1 VGLVTAP
8 HALADPDGSVDSPS
22 DPSPAEVVGPSASSA
37 PLEQTAGAVDETPA
51 GTTPFSLASVNPS
64 NGSTVG
70 VAKPIVISFTA
81 PITDRPVAEDAIH
94 ISSDPPVAGKFYWMN
109 DSQVRWRPL
118 AFWPEHTTVNID
130 AAGTT
135 SSFTTGDAL
144 VATADNNTHLM
155 TITRN
160 GNVEQTFP
168 MSMGKPGHD
177 TPDGTYYVQ
186 DKFSDVVMDSET
198 YGVSNDSPEGYRL
211 HVKLAVQ
218 IDNSGNFVHSAP
230 WSVADQGSSNV
241 SHGCINISP
250 ADAQW
255 FYDTFG
261 IGDPIV
267 VTNSVGTYTQNDGGQ
282 DWQID

>member
-1 VGLVTAP
+1 MIGALTVLVALAMAP
-8 HALADPDGSVDSPS
+8 HALADPDDSVDSP
-22 DPSPAEVVGPSASSA
+22 SA
-37 PLEQTAGAVDETPA
+37 PLEQTAGAVDETAP
-51 GTTPFSLASVNPS
+51 GTAPFRLASVNPW

-70 VAKPIVISFTA
+70 VAKPIVITFTA
-81 PITDRPVAEDAIH
+81 PIADRAAAEDSIH
-94 ISSDPPVAGKFYWMN
+94 ISSDPPVAGKFYWMS

-118 AFWPEHTTVNID
+118 EFWPEHTTVSID

-186 DKFSDVVMDSET
+186 DKFSDVWMDSET
-198 YGVSNDSPEGYRL
+198 YGVSNDSPEGYAL
-211 HVKLAVQ
+211 NVKLAVQ
-218 IDNSGNFVHSAP
+218 IDNSGSFVHSAP
-230 WSVADQGSSNV
+230 WSVADQGVRNA
-241 SHGCINISP
+241 SHGCINIRP
-250 ADAQW
+250 ANAQW
-255 FYDTFG
+255 FYDNFG
-261 IGDPIV
+261 VGDPII
-267 VTNSVGTYTQNDGGQ
+267 VTNSVGSYTQNDGGQ